1 MKQISF
7 GTSGWRDIIADGFTF
22 DGVRALTRAVARELK
37 KKKMGSRGVVVGHD
51 SRFLSENF
59 AAFAAQI
66 LSEEG
71 LPVYL
76 VEASTPTPVLAT
88 AILDLKCA
96 GGINF
101 TASHNPAQYQGFKWS
116 NHFGGPATK
125 EEVAPIEKAANVL
138 LAQGGGQAPRGVK
151 PGKITKI
158 DPKKA
163 YFRRLHKKVA
173 MEVLKAAKLSVVADP
188 LFGAG
193 HGYLDVALKEAGCK
207 LEVMHDWRDPLFG
220 GGSPEPN
227 GERLAEAASLMKKK
241 RGQLTLGT
249 DGDADRFGVVDR
261 DGTYITPN
269 EVLALIVYLLVKHRG
284 LKGRVVRSVV
294 SSHLIDAVAKH
305 YGLSVEVTPVGF
317 KYIGESM
324 QRPGFL
330 IGGEESGGLTIA
342 GHVPEKDGI
351 LACLLIA
358 ELVAREQ
365 KSLKQILQHLYRQ
378 VGTLYTDRLNVTLD
392 SLASG
397 KRLKAKLEHFRPQS
411 MAGKRVAAID
421 RMDGFKYILDND
433 SWLAIRLSGT
443 EPVARL
449 YLEAHSPQ
457 ELKKLLS
464 EGKRLLAN
472 A

>member
-1 MKQISF
+1 MKSITF

-37 KKKMGSRGVVVGHD
+37 KKKMASRGVVVGHD

-59 AAFAAQI
+59 AAFAAEI

-76 VEASTPTPVLAT
+76 VEKSTPTPVLAA
-88 AILDLKCA
+88 AILDRKCA

-125 EEVAPIEKAANVL
+125 EEVAPIEKAANL
-138 LAQGGGQAPRGVK
+138 LLVQGGGSAPRGVK
-151 PGKITKI
+151 AGKITKI
-158 DPKKA
+158 DPSAA
-163 YFRRLHKKVA
+163 YFKRLRQKVA
-173 MEVLKAAKLSVVADP
+173 MQVLKAAKLKVVADP

-193 HGYLDVALKEAGCK
+193 HGYLDVALQEAGCQ
-207 LEVMHDWRDPLFG
+207 LQVMHDWRDPLFG

-227 GERLAEAASLMKKK
+227 GERLAEAAQVMKKK
-241 RGQLTLGT
+241 RAQLTLGT

-269 EVLALIVYLLVKHRG
+269 EVLALVVYLLVKHRK

-294 SSHLIDAVAKH
+294 SSHLIDAVAKR
-305 YGLSVEVTPVGF
+305 YGLTVEVTPVGF

-358 ELVAREQ
+358 ELVAREH
-365 KSLKQILQHLYRQ
+365 KSLRQILQDLYQ
-378 VGTLYTDRLNVTLD
+378 EVGTIYTDRVNVELG

-397 KRLKAKLEHFRPQS
+397 KKLKARLEHFHPS
-411 MAGKRVAAID
+411 MMAGRKVTALD
-421 RMDGFKYILDND
+421 RMDGFKFILDND
-433 SWLAIRLSGT
+433 SWMAIRLSGT

-449 YLEAHSPQ
+449 YLEAHSPR
-457 ELKKLLS
+457 ELKKLVS